1 MRCLCADFESSSGQL
16 YQRLLTE
23 ELSIVER
30 LASNINSGIINM
42 QLLSKK
48 GCGLL
53 EKELRWRRAE
63 ERRGEDEG
71 KS

>member
-1 MRCLCADFESSSGQL
+1 
-16 YQRLLTE
+16 
-23 ELSIVER
+23 
-30 LASNINSGIINM
+30 M

-63 ERRGEDEG
+63 ERRGEE
-71 KS
+71 KNERKEK